1 MKQDPKMKQ
10 PSPISR
16 TQCQLRVD
24 GIVNPR
30 ISFRLSFDEPDDFDI
45 VVDDAFLG
53 SLAITTDC
61 ILEIRGMGAD
71 WRTCTLDELKSM
83 VVNDS
88 ESLVADDFPS
98 ASEIMEKRIV
108 DRLDDIGAA
117 HRPSGRLADL
127 TGHSQCRKRVEAL
140 LDQADLPYRSAG
152 TVFLV
157 SDLRKAR
164 MVLCRHGFYPSPIS
178 QAALVEPES
187 RCAVQLIER
196 ASDVG

>member
-1 MKQDPKMKQ
+1 MKQ
-10 PSPISR
+10 SPLTSR
-16 TQCQLRVD
+16 PHCELRVD

-30 ISFRLSFDEPDDFDI
+30 ISFRISSEEPDDFDI

-83 VVNDS
+83 AVSDS
-88 ESLVADDFPS
+88 ESWVAYDFPS
-98 ASEIMEKRIV
+98 ASEITEKKIV
-108 DRLDDIGAA
+108 DRLDDIGVAQ
-117 HRPSGRLADL
+117 RPSSRLADL
-127 TGHSQCRKRVEAL
+127 TGHSECRKRVETL
-140 LDQADLPYRSAG
+140 LDQANLPYRSAG

-157 SDLRKAR
+157 SNFRKAR
-164 MVLCRHGFYPSPIS
+164 TVLCRHGFYPSPIS
-178 QAALVEPES
+178 SAALVEPES

-196 ASDVG
+196 SL

>member
-1 MKQDPKMKQ
+1 MKAVGRWPIRRARPYTRSEVVLDLERTSSSEKPKMKQDPKMKQ

-45 VVDDAFLG
+45 VLDDAFLG
-53 SLAITTDC
+53 PLVITTDC

-108 DRLDDIGAA
+108 D
-117 HRPSGRLADL
+117 
-127 TGHSQCRKRVEAL
+127 
-140 LDQADLPYRSAG
+140 
-152 TVFLV
+152 
-157 SDLRKAR
+157 
-164 MVLCRHGFYPSPIS
+164 
-178 QAALVEPES
+178 
-187 RCAVQLIER
+187 
-196 ASDVG
+196 